1 MPYWKEVATTLAV
14 KYHRT
19 ERETAHLLALIN
31 MVAFDGL
38 VASHEAKFFYWLLR
52 PTMADPGITLAIPL
66 NFPSY
71 PSNHA
76 VLSSGIA
83 RILGASF
90 PAERDRLDALAQEAA
105 ICQIY
110 GGIHYRFDA
119 DAGLV
124 LGRRVAAWALRARRQ
139 RSRAVRV
146 AVMLDAGGTHV
157 VESHTLQQVRFN

>member
-1 MPYWKEVATTLAV
+1 VPYWKEVATTLAV
-14 KYHRT
+14 KYQRT

-52 PTMADPGITLAIPL
+52 PTMADLGITLAIPL

-83 RILGASF
+83 RDSRCELPG
-90 PAERDRLDALAQEAA
+90 R
-105 ICQIY
+105 
-110 GGIHYRFDA
+110 
-119 DAGLV
+119 AGST
-124 LGRRVAAWALRARRQ
+124 GRTG
-139 RSRAVRV
+139 
-146 AVMLDAGGTHV
+146 AGGGDLPDLRGD
-157 VESHTLQQVRFN
+157 SLPLRC